1 MSTVRRR
8 VSQKIL
14 RHPIYDVT
22 NPGIRRLARRAGV
35 TRVGGLMYNE
45 MRGIIKV
52 HVEDVVE
59 KAVIFMQY
67 RKRRTLSHGDVKEA
81 LERMGMPVWGVTG
94 NEKANTSGLKKTA
107 KTAKKTKAR
116 RGSVALKEVKQYQK
130 SESLLLSRAPIERLI
145 RITMKDFTA
154 DGRIE
159 PKALSLIQLSVENLI
174 TNTFKKSQLAAI
186 HDGRKSVKL
195 EDARFVAA
203 MDC

>member
-1 MSTVRRR
+1 MSIVRRR

-14 RHPIYDVT
+14 RHPIDDVT

-45 MRGIIKV
+45 MRGMIKV

-67 RKRRTLSHGDVKEA
+67 RKRRTLSHGDVKERSSVW
-81 LERMGMPVWGVTG
+81 ECRVWGVTG
-94 NEKANTSGLKKTA
+94 NEKANTSGIKKTA

-116 RGSVALKEVKQYQK
+116 RGSVALQVKQYQK

-145 RITMKDFTA
+145 RTTMKVFR
-154 DGRIE
+154 GRTHRAE
-159 PKALSLIQLSVENLI
+159 GVVVDSSVR
-174 TNTFKKSQLAAI
+174 
-186 HDGRKSVKL
+186 RKSHHQHFQKVPTRRDPRWEKECKKL
-195 EDARFVAA
+195 QDARFVAA
-203 MDC
+203 MEC

>member
-1 MSTVRRR
+1 MKRR
-8 VSQKIL
+8 SQKIL
-14 RHPIYDVT
+14 RDPIYDVT
-22 NPGIRRLARRAGV
+22 KPGIRRLARRAGV

-52 HVEDVVE
+52 HVEDVVQ

-81 LERMGMPVWGVTG
+81 LKRLEMPVWGVTG
-94 NEKANTSGLKKTA
+94 KEKANTSGVKR
-107 KTAKKTKAR
+107 TAKKTKAR

-145 RITMKDFTA
+145 RTTMKDFTA

-159 PKALSLIQLSVENLI
+159 PKALSLIQVSVENLI
-174 TNTFKKSQLAAI
+174 TNIFRKSQLAAI
-186 HDGRKSVKL
+186 HGGRKGVRPL
-195 EDARFVAA
+195 NAQIVAA
-203 MDC
+203 MEG